1 MIKDI
6 VLVTIR
12 EVNLLYLNMPKVLVG
27 MSGGVDS
34 SVAAYLLKERG
45 YEVEGLSLIL
55 WEERKTT
62 DFKTCCS
69 LQAVEE
75 ASETAHHIGI
85 THSVLDVRDDFIE
98 KVIEPFVNA
107 YTTGLTPN
115 PCILCNKFIKFP
127 LLMKEAEKRGAE
139 YIATGHYAR
148 VEPAQSIEHGT
159 QSKNNFSTFNV
170 QGSTKDPELKNLSL
184 VTRHS
189 LLKKGIDAKKDQSY
203 VLYILKPEE
212 LKKIILPLGN
222 YRKDEV
228 REIAKRLNLPAAK
241 RAESQEVC
249 FVEDRNYFKFIEKLS
264 PLVGKPG
271 PIIDMAGKVIG
282 THKGIHAYTV
292 GQRKRLGISSK
303 EPIYVVQ
310 IDALRNTVYVGTQ
323 EAAKKKEFSVE
334 DLNWVLLPPAENFK
348 VTVKVRSMM
357 KAVPANVFLL
367 RSGNLHV
374 AGKEQVIYASRII
387 HQMSGEIVRL
397 VFDEPQW
404 APASGQSAVF
414 YNGDTV
420 IGGGVIKILA

>member
-1 MIKDI
+1 
-6 VLVTIR
+6 
-12 EVNLLYLNMPKVLVG
+12 MPKVLVG

-34 SVAAYLLKERG
+34 SVAAYLLKEKG

-55 WEERKTT
+55 WEERKST

-75 ASETAHHIGI
+75 ASETAYHIGI
-85 THSVLDVRDDFIE
+85 THSVSDVRDDFIE
-98 KVIEPFVNA
+98 KVIEPFVNS

-148 VEPAQSIEHGT
+148 VINTITGYGEAETRRQGNVETQPFT
-159 QSKNNFSTFNV
+159 QSY
-170 QGSTKDPELKNLSL
+170 
-184 VTRHS
+184 
-189 LLKKGIDAKKDQSY
+189 LKKGIDAKKDQSY
-203 VLYILKPEE
+203 VLYILKPQE

-228 REIAKRLNLPAAK
+228 REIAKRLNLPAAN

-249 FVEDRNYFKFIEKLS
+249 FIEDRNYFKFIEKLS
-264 PLVGKPG
+264 PLVGRPG
-271 PIIDMAGKVIG
+271 PIIDINGKVIG

-292 GQRKRLGISSK
+292 GQRKRLGIASK
-303 EPIYVVQ
+303 DPLYVVK

-323 EAAKKKEFSVE
+323 ETAKKKEFSVE
-334 DLNWVLLPPAENFK
+334 DMNWIMPPPAENFK
-348 VTVKVRSMM
+348 ATVKVRSMM
-357 KAVPANVFLL
+357 KDVPANIFLGTSKEL
-367 RSGNLHV
+367 RVTS
-374 AGKEQVIYASRII
+374 KEQVMYASRIT
-387 HQMSGEIVRL
+387 HHVSSEIVRL

-414 YNGDTV
+414 YDGDTV

>member
-1 MIKDI
+1 
-6 VLVTIR
+6 
-12 EVNLLYLNMPKVLVG
+12 MPKVLVG

-34 SVAAYLLKERG
+34 SVAAYLLKEKG

-55 WEERKTT
+55 WEERKST

-98 KVIEPFVNA
+98 KVIEPFVNS

-148 VEPAQSIEHGT
+148 VENVISDELCVM
-159 QSKNNFSTFNV
+159 SKKYIQHENASRITHH
-170 QGSTKDPELKNLSL
+170 P
-184 VTRHS
+184 

-203 VLYILKPEE
+203 VLYILKPQDI
-212 LKKIILPLGN
+212 KKIILPLGN

-228 REIAKRLNLPAAK
+228 REIAKRLNLPAAQ
-241 RAESQEVC
+241 REESQEVC
-249 FVEDRNYFKFIEKLS
+249 FIEDRNYFKFIEKLS
-264 PLVGKPG
+264 PLVGRPG
-271 PIIDMAGKVIG
+271 PIIDMNGKVIG

-292 GQRKRLGISSK
+292 GQRKRLGIASK
-303 EPIYVVQ
+303 DPFYVVK

-323 EAAKKKEFSVE
+323 EAAKKKDFSVE
-334 DLNWVLLPPAENFK
+334 DLNWIMPPPAENFK
-348 VTVKVRSMM
+348 ATVKVRSMM
-357 KAVPANVFLL
+357 KDVPANVFLGTSKEL
-367 RSGNLHV
+367 RVTS
-374 AGKEQVIYASRII
+374 KEQVMYASRIT
-387 HQMSGEIVRL
+387 HHVSSEIVRL

-420 IGGGVIKILA
+420 IGGGVIKILS

>member
-1 MIKDI
+1 
-6 VLVTIR
+6 
-12 EVNLLYLNMPKVLVG
+12 MPKVLVG

-34 SVAAYLLKERG
+34 SVAAYLLKEKG
-45 YEVEGLSLIL
+45 YEVEGLSFIL

-75 ASETAHHIGI
+75 ASEIAHHIGI
-85 THSVLDVRDDFIE
+85 THSILDARDDFIE
-98 KVIEPFVNA
+98 KVIEPFVNS

-148 VEPAQSIEHGT
+148 VINTITGCGEAETRREKNVETQPFTDSPIHRFSQSY
-159 QSKNNFSTFNV
+159 
-170 QGSTKDPELKNLSL
+170 
-184 VTRHS
+184 
-189 LLKKGIDAKKDQSY
+189 LKKGVDTKKDQSY

-222 YRKDEV
+222 YSKDEV
-228 REIAKRLNLPAAK
+228 REIAKRLTLHAAE

-271 PIIDMAGKVIG
+271 PIIDIAGKVIG

-303 EPIYVVQ
+303 EPLYVVK

-334 DLNWVLLPPAENFK
+334 DLNWILPPPAKNFK
-348 VTVKVRSMM
+348 ATVKVRSMM
-357 KAVPANVFLL
+357 KAVPANIFLL
-367 RSGNLHV
+367 KSADLH
-374 AGKEQVIYASRII
+374 ATGEEQFMYASRIT
-387 HQMSGEIVRL
+387 HQISSEFVRL
-397 VFDEPQW
+397 IFDEPQW

-420 IGGGVIKILA
+420 IGGGVIKISV

>member
-1 MIKDI
+1 MS
-6 VLVTIR
+6 
-12 EVNLLYLNMPKVLVG
+12 KVLVG

-34 SVAAYLLKERG
+34 SVAAYLLKEKG

-55 WEERKTT
+55 WEERRRT

-75 ASETAHHIGI
+75 ASETAQQIGI
-85 THSVLDVRDDFIE
+85 THSVWDVRDDFIE
-98 KVIEPFVNA
+98 KVIEPFVNS

-127 LLMKEAEKRGAE
+127 LLMEEAEKRGAE

-148 VEPAQSIEHGT
+148 VEKSQKSDNDA
-159 QSKNNFSTFNV
+159 V
-170 QGSTKDPELKNLSL
+170 
-184 VTRHS
+184 
-189 LLKKGIDAKKDQSY
+189 LLKKGIDPKKDQSY
-203 VLYILKPEE
+203 FLYILKPEE
-212 LKKIILPLGN
+212 LKKIILLLGH

-249 FVEDRNYFKFIEKLS
+249 FIEDRNYFKFIEKLS

-271 PIIDMAGKVIG
+271 PIIDMTGKVIG
-282 THKGIHAYTV
+282 IHKGIHTYTV

-303 EPIYVVQ
+303 NPFYVVK

-323 EAAKKKEFSVE
+323 EAAKKREFSVE
-334 DLNWVLLPPAENFK
+334 DLNWILPPPAENFK
-348 VTVKVRSMM
+348 VAVKVRSMM
-357 KAVPANVFLL
+357 KDVPANVFLGTRKEL
-367 RSGNLHV
+367 RVTS
-374 AGKEQVIYASRII
+374 KEQVMYASRIT
-387 HQMSGEIVRL
+387 HHTSSGIVRL

-414 YNGDTV
+414 YNGDAV
-420 IGGGVIKILA
+420 IGGGVIKIPA

>member
-1 MIKDI
+1 MS
-6 VLVTIR
+6 
-12 EVNLLYLNMPKVLVG
+12 KVLVG

-34 SVAAYLLKERG
+34 SVAAYLLKEKG
-45 YEVEGLSLIL
+45 YEVEGLSFIL

-75 ASETAHHIGI
+75 ASGTAHHIGI
-85 THSVLDVRDDFIE
+85 KHSILDVRDDFIE
-98 KVIEPFVNA
+98 KVIEPFVNS

-127 LLMKEAEKRGAE
+127 FLMKEAEKRGAE

-148 VEPAQSIEHGT
+148 VEKSQKSDNDT
-159 QSKNNFSTFNV
+159 VF
-170 QGSTKDPELKNLSL
+170 
-184 VTRHS
+184 
-189 LLKKGIDAKKDQSY
+189 LKKGIDAKKDQSY

-228 REIAKRLNLPAAK
+228 REIAKRLNLHAAE
-241 RAESQEVC
+241 RSESQEVC

-271 PIIDMAGKVIG
+271 PIADINGKVIG

-303 EPIYVVQ
+303 EPLYVVK

-323 EAAKKKEFSVE
+323 EASKKKEFSVE
-334 DLNWVLLPPAENFK
+334 DLNWILQPLAENFK
-348 VTVKVRSMM
+348 ATVKVRSMM
-357 KAVPANVFLL
+357 KAVPANIFLL
-367 RSGNLHV
+367 KSSNLHV
-374 AGKEQVIYASRII
+374 AGGDQVMYASRII
-387 HQMSGEIVRL
+387 HQTSGEIVQL

-414 YNGDTV
+414 YNGDSV
-420 IGGGVIKILA
+420 IGGGVIKISV